1 MDSTI
6 QSPTLTYADELQRAY
21 DHFNATLFEDRLP
34 GAVITYTNRKK
45 VYGHFGGKRWEA
57 GEDHTA
63 DEIAMNPSH
72 FRSRP
77 VGEVLST
84 LVHEMTHQEQAHF
97 GKPGRRGYHNIP
109 WGLLMDRVGLTPSST
124 GSPGGKRTGQKVSH
138 YIDPEGPFQASLN
151 DLMETGYT
159 LTWAKAPVSATSR
172 KAPVSKVPYECLPCG
187 MKVWGK
193 PGLRVGC
200 FDCEELMVEGG

>member
-84 LVHEMTHQEQAHF
+84 LGPRNDSPRAGAFRQA
-97 GKPGRRGYHNIP
+97 GTARIP
-109 WGLLMDRVGLTPSST
+109 QHPL
-124 GSPGGKRTGQKVSH
+124 GSPDGPGWPDTLKHRVTGRQE
-138 YIDPEGPFQASLN
+138 DRPEGVSLHRPGG
-151 DLMETGYT
+151 T
-159 LTWAKAPVSATSR
+159 VSS
-172 KAPVSKVPYECLPCG
+172 VPRRPDGDWVHLDMGEGSSAYDEQEG
-187 MKVWGK
+187 TRIEGA
-193 PGLRVGC
+193 LRVSFYAEC
-200 FDCEELMVEGG
+200 